1 MTLKRVVI
9 VGSGIGGLATAL
21 ALHGPSAQ
29 SDYELFIVERDPP
42 PPEISPEEAFEH
54 WQREGVPQF
63 RHAHILLSRIQ
74 TNLRDRHPQLLEQL
88 MAAGL
93 YLSTVE
99 EILPPSHYRGIVPE
113 PGDGDLLHLWGRRA
127 TFEYVV
133 RRYVEQLPNVHFIH
147 DTRVVGI
154 VAERAGR
161 ALVLRGV
168 ELQQRNDARSQ
179 LLGDLVIDASG
190 ARSKFPDW
198 LAAHGVKCE
207 EESHASGFV
216 YACRHY
222 RLHDPAAA
230 PAREQGGGN
239 YDYLGYAT
247 FYAEHGHYALSLA
260 CPEEEE
266 ELCDLIRRPE
276 GFEALCEQLPVLPRW
291 LRAST
296 PTSKVLGAGK
306 FQNRWRRFGA
316 GEGGPPLAFFPV
328 GDTQLQTNPMYGRGC
343 AAAFVQAEALAEALQ
358 ATSDPAERAAH
369 YYSRSREQ
377 LQHYF
382 ELSVNTDRMYRA
394 RASLR
399 RGAEISGP
407 DKLLNFAYERV
418 FVPGTY
424 RYPLLAR
431 EFLRSVQMREVS
443 GVGVRLCALALLAFT
458 FLTGLWRKLGPPVTP
473 PGRSEFLRR
482 VLGSGRASHER

>member
-9 VGSGIGGLATAL
+9 VGGGVGGLATAL
-21 ALHGPSAQ
+21 ALKESE
-29 SDYELFIVERDPP
+29 YELFIVERDPP
-42 PPEISPEEAFEH
+42 PPDIAPEQAFEQ
-54 WQREGVPQF
+54 WPREGVPQF

-74 TNLRDRHPQLLEQL
+74 TNLRDHHPELLQQL

-99 EILPPSHYRGIVPE
+99 EILPASHYHGIVPE
-113 PGDGDLLHLWGRRA
+113 PGDDDLLHLWGRRA

-133 RRYVEQLPNVHFIH
+133 RRYVERMPNVHFVH

-154 VAERAGR
+154 VAEPLGR
-161 ALVLRGV
+161 ALMLRGV
-168 ELQQRNDARSQ
+168 ELQARDDSRSQ
-179 LLGDLVIDASG
+179 LLADIVVDASG
-190 ARSKFPDW
+190 VRSKFPEW
-198 LAAHGVKCE
+198 LEARGVQCE
-207 EESHASGFV
+207 DESHASGFV

-222 RLHDPAAA
+222 HLNDPADS
-230 PAREQGGGN
+230 PPREHGGGN

-247 FYAEHGHYALSLA
+247 FYAEHGHYALTLA
-260 CPEEEE
+260 CPEDEA

-276 GFEALCEQLPVLPRW
+276 GFEALCDQLPVLRRW
-291 LRAST
+291 MRAST
-296 PTSKVLGAGK
+296 ATTKVLGSGK
-306 FQNRWRRFGA
+306 FQNRWRRFGV

-343 AAAFVQAEALAEALQ
+343 AAAFVQAEALAEALG
-358 ATSDPAERAAH
+358 ATRDPAERAAR
-369 YYSRSREQ
+369 YYARSREL
-377 LQHYF
+377 LQHYY

-394 RASLR
+394 RARLR
-399 RGAEISGP
+399 RGGEISGP

-443 GVGVRLCALALLAFT
+443 GLAVRLCAIALLGIT
-458 FLTGLWRKLGPPVTP
+458 FVSGLWRKLGRPASPPQRT
-473 PGRSEFLRR
+473 EFLRR
-482 VLGSGRASHER
+482 VLGSGRALK

>member
-1 MTLKRVVI
+1 LTLKRVVI
-9 VGSGIGGLATAL
+9 VGGGVGGLASAL
-21 ALHGPSAQ
+21 ALKGSEHAV
-29 SDYELFIVERDPP
+29 YIVERDPP
-42 PPEISPEEAFEH
+42 PPDIAPAQAFEQ
-54 WQREGVPQF
+54 WPREGVPQF

-74 TNLRDRHPQLLEQL
+74 TTLRDRHPELLEQL

-99 EILPPSHYRGIVPE
+99 EILPSSQYHGIVPE

-133 RRYVEQLPNVHFIH
+133 RRYVEKLPNVHFVH

-154 VAERAGR
+154 VAEQVGR
-161 ALVLRGV
+161 ALWLRGV
-168 ELQQRNDARSQ
+168 EIQQRDDSRSQ
-179 LLGDLVIDASG
+179 LLGDLVVDATG
-190 ARSKFPDW
+190 VRSKFPEW

-207 EESHASGFV
+207 DESHASGFV

-222 RLHDPAAA
+222 RLNDASAA
-230 PAREQGGGN
+230 PPREQGGGN

-247 FYAEHGHYALSLA
+247 FYAEDGHYALSLA
-260 CPEEEE
+260 CPEEEA

-296 PTSKVLGAGK
+296 ATSKVLGSGK
-306 FQNRWRRFGA
+306 FTNRWRRFGV

-328 GDTQLQTNPMYGRGC
+328 GDSQLQTNPMYGRGC

-358 ATSDPAERAAH
+358 ATQDPAERAAR
-369 YYSRSREQ
+369 YYARSREL
-377 LQHYF
+377 LQHYY

-394 RASLR
+394 RARLR
-399 RGAEISGP
+399 RGAEITGP
-407 DKLLNFAYERV
+407 EKLLNFAYERV
-418 FVPGTY
+418 FLPGTY

-443 GVGVRLCALALLAFT
+443 GLAVRVSAFALLAYT
-458 FLTGLWRKLGPPVTP
+458 FFRGLWRKLGPPVSP
-473 PGRSEFLRR
+473 PGRNEFLRR
-482 VLGSGRASHER
+482 VLGSGRAVK